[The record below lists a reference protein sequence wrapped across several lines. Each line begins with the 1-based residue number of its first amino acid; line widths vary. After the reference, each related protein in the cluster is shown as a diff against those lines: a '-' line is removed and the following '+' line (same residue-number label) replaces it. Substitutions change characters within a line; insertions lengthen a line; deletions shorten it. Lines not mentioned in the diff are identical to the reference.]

1 MYSSVRINRRRCT
14 KVIIFAIN
22 AKNNLEKDSLGENFD
37 MVITNYVILRGVV
50 FPIYAFST
58 CNGIVRG

>member
-1 MYSSVRINRRRCT
+1 MQ
-14 KVIIFAIN
+14 
-22 AKNNLEKDSLGENFD
+22 KNNLEKDSLGENFD
-37 MVITNYVILRGVV
+37 MVITNYVILRGVF